1 MLKDRKFRYRIIKI
15 IIGALMFGVA
25 ELIKTDNPYLELGLF
40 LVAYLILAYTVIIE
54 AFYNIIKGQIFD
66 ENLLMLIASLGA
78 FIIAQYPE
86 AVAVMLFYQVGELFQ
101 DYSVDK
107 SRKSITELMDIRPDY
122 ANLKKEDGTLEKV
135 NPGDV
140 LPGQI
145 IIVKPGEKVPLDG
158 TVIKGTGEIDVKALT
173 GESLPKDI
181 RAGLEIISGS
191 VSING
196 VFEIEVQKTFGESA
210 VSKILNLVE
219 NAGSKKAKTENFITR
234 FARYYTPAVV
244 VAAVLIAVIPPLI
257 IGDNVWKDWIYR
269 ALTFLV
275 VSCPC
280 ALVISVPLSFFGGIG
295 GASRKGI
302 LVKGS
307 NYLEVLSQC
316 DTVVFDK
323 TGTITKGIFAV
334 EGIITSGIQE
344 DELLKIAASAE
355 EFSNHPISVSI
366 KEEAVKKGLDLY
378 ETLHTKETAGFGI
391 KTEMTIDG
399 LKSIVHAGN
408 EKLMR
413 KLKIEFHQESHIGSI
428 VYLEKDGKYLGCIL
442 LGDEIKEET
451 KATIKNLK
459 RLGIKNT
466 VMLTGDI
473 EEIAKDTALKAGID
487 RYFSG
492 LLPHEKVEKLE
503 DLFLERKGNGKIAFV
518 GDGINDAPVL
528 ARADVGIAMGAMG
541 SDAAIEAADIVLM
554 DDRISGIEKA
564 IKISGKTLRIVK
576 QNIIFAL
583 GVKGLVLLLAAFGMV
598 SMWPAVFA
606 DVGVSVIAIL
616 NALRALKS

>member
-66 ENLLMLIASLGA
+66 ENFLMLIASLGA

-122 ANLKKEDGTLEKV
+122 ANLKKEDGALEKV

-158 TVIKGTGEIDVKALT
+158 TVIKGAGEIDVKALT

-181 RAGLEIISGS
+181 RAGSEIISGS

-196 VFEIEVQKTFGESA
+196 VFEIDVQKTFGESA

-244 VAAVLIAVIPPLI
+244 VAAALIAVIPPLI
-257 IGDNVWKDWIYR
+257 IGDEVWIDWIYR

-316 DTVVFDK
+316 DTLVFDK

-334 EGIITSGIQE
+334 EGINTSGIQE

-355 EFSNHPISVSI
+355 EFSNHPISASI

-428 VYLEKDGKYLGCIL
+428 VYVEKDGEYLGCIL

-451 KATIKNLK
+451 EATIKNLK
-459 RLGIKNT
+459 KLGIKNT

-487 RYFSG
+487 RYFYG

-503 DLFLERKGNGKIAFV
+503 ELFLERKGNGKIAFV